1 MNMTELAGKV
11 ALITGSSRGIGMAI
25 AEAFAEEGIKVII
38 NGRSTERV
46 NKVASA
52 LNSKRPGIAVPIPA
66 DLMDRSEIE
75 MLAREALAT
84 CGRVDVLVNN
94 AGIGH
99 FAPVQELEADAWD
112 AVIRT
117 NLDAVYYLT
126 KLLLPQMIERKDG
139 YIINIASLAAKN
151 TFAGGAAYC
160 ASKFGLLGFSECL
173 MLDVREF
180 GIKVSVIMPGSV
192 ATDFSRPVGSADD
205 WKQRPSDIAQ
215 VCVNLLKDRKP
226 FLVSRLEMRP
236 LNPPKK

>member
-1 MNMTELAGKV
+1 MEELSGKV
-11 ALITGSSRGIGMAI
+11 ALITGSSRGIGLAI
-25 AEAFAEEGIKVII
+25 AEAFAKEGIKVII
-38 NGRSTERV
+38 NGRVTERA

-52 LNSKRPGIAVPIPA
+52 LNRNYPGSAVSIPA
-66 DLMDRSEIE
+66 DLTDRKEID
-75 MLAREALAT
+75 MLVEQALST
-84 CGRVDVLVNN
+84 CGKVDILVNN

-99 FAPVQELEADAWD
+99 FAPVHNIKPEDWD

-126 KLLLPQMIERKDG
+126 KLLLPQMIERRDG

-192 ATDFSRPVGSADD
+192 ATEFSHPVSGADD

-215 VCVNLLKDRKP
+215 VCVNLLKDRKA

>member
-1 MNMTELAGKV
+1 MTELEGKV
-11 ALITGSSRGIGMAI
+11 ALITGSSRGIGLAI

-46 NKVASA
+46 NKVASR
-52 LNSKRPGIAVPIPA
+52 LNSRRPGIAVPIPA
-66 DLMDRSEIE
+66 DLMERSEIE
-75 MLAREALAT
+75 MLAKEAIAT
-84 CGRVDVLVNN
+84 CGRVDILVNN

-99 FAPVQELEADAWD
+99 FAAVYELEAEAWD

-126 KLLLPQMIERKDG
+126 KLLLPQMIERRDG

-160 ASKFGLLGFSECL
+160 ASKFALLGFSECL

-192 ATDFSRPVGSADD
+192 ATDFTHPVSEADD

-215 VCVNLLKDRKP
+215 VCVNLLKDRKA